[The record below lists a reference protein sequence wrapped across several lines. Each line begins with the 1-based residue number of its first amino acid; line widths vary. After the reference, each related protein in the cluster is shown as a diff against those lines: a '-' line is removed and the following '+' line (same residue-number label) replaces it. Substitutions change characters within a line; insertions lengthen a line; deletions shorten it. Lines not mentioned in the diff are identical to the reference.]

1 MDAPAPAV
9 RRACSCAWPMECSE
23 MVDSCA
29 LGHTFV
35 SFGCRDGSA
44 LRKVEFFEWMSLCG
58 HNVGP
63 RDKPTRTVEK
73 MWQQCVGG
81 TGILFRL
88 SHFDHEDIVCGCGPA
103 AAGSCGE
110 QGVLLGTCP
119 NPKLTRSM
127 ETRHRDSLR
136 AVRDG
141 QPKPPPRPTMRPGRP
156 GVRSGS
162 FAMWL
167 GLTASESMSTSMT
180 PEWRST
186 FTYASM
192 KKPGWMHLLYQA
204 GRLLR
209 DVRPFFFASAIR

>member
-1 MDAPAPAV
+1 M
-9 RRACSCAWPMECSE
+9 
-23 MVDSCA
+23 
-29 LGHTFV
+29 
-35 SFGCRDGSA
+35 
-44 LRKVEFFEWMSLCG
+44 
-58 HNVGP
+58 
-63 RDKPTRTVEK
+63 
-73 MWQQCVGG
+73 
-81 TGILFRL
+81 RL
-88 SHFDHEDIVCGCGPA
+88 LA
-103 AAGSCGE
+103 YRM
-110 QGVLLGTCP
+110 
-119 NPKLTRSM
+119 RSM
-127 ETRHRDSLR
+127 EGCCLLPNLKGWRGAALESRRERRREAEASRHGLESRELPHHSRRLHVETLWPITPQR
-136 AVRDG
+136 EHLYFGALAAL
-141 QPKPPPRPTMRPGRP
+141 PPISPADLKRLVLGRP